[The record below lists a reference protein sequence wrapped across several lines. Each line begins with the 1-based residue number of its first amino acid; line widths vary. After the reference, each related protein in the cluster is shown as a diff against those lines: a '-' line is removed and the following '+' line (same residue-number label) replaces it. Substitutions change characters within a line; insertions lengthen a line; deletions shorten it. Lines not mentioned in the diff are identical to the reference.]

1 MNTSLLIISIFAFGV
16 AVINGGVIK
25 YKANKSAL
33 IFSSIQSLFL
43 FGIIIYSSTRGYS
56 PFFDKL
62 LMFIVPTSIWLFTFF
77 SIQKEKSILFNFF
90 ETGERIIDNLFNKLG
105 YVLGVLIIIVLVL
118 VVLFLIVKLIKFF
131 WFY

>member
-1 MNTSLLIISIFAFGV
+1 MSIFAFGV

-25 YKANKSAL
+25 YKANKSVL

-43 FGIIIYSSTRGYS
+43 FGIIIFFSTRGYS
-56 PFFDKL
+56 PLFDKL
-62 LMFIVPTSIWLFTFF
+62 LMLIVPTSIWLFTFF
-77 SIQKEKSILFNFF
+77 SVQKEKSILFNFF

-118 VVLFLIVKLIKFF
+118 VVFFLILKLIKFF

>member
-1 MNTSLLIISIFAFGV
+1 VTTSLLIISIFAFGV
-16 AVINGGVIK
+16 AVINGAVIR

-43 FGIIIYSSTRGYS
+43 FGIIIYYITRGYS
-56 PFFDKL
+56 PLFDKL
-62 LMFIVPTSIWLFTFF
+62 LMLIVPTSIWLFTFF

-90 ETGERIIDNLFNKLG
+90 ETGERLIDNLFNKSG
-105 YVLGVLIIIVLVL
+105 YVLGILIIIVLVF
-118 VVLFLIVKLIKFF
+118 VALFLIVKLIKFF